1 MFGYF
6 INIYTIVFTGSICYN
21 LIHSIT
27 AIEKLS
33 GEKNMFDQIH
43 FGKRLKELRE
53 RRKLTQKEAAVKL
66 GVSEQAL
73 SKWENGVCLPD
84 VYHLKYLARVLN
96 VSADCLLD
104 TENDGGEKV
113 VDTVKVGGAVFE
125 IVEKPETVL
134 AGKIFYAK
142 DFSDISGFNSAID
155 TAAADDDDTVYDLLT
170 DAVLPVYDIHLS
182 VNFWL
187 GERKRA
193 YGFVREVSADCQPEG
208 VDVYKMPASL
218 YIRAYND
225 ISAAQLLSK
234 EQCEIWELFAYIRD
248 YFMPAHGFKM
258 AENGAQELEVFDTSE
273 HKSGYAYM
281 PVQRC

>member
-1 MFGYF
+1 
-6 INIYTIVFTGSICYN
+6 
-21 LIHSIT
+21 
-27 AIEKLS
+27 
-33 GEKNMFDQIH
+33 MFDQID
-43 FGKRLKELRE
+43 FGKRLKEFRE
-53 RRKLTQKEAAVKL
+53 RRKLTQKEAAVKI

-113 VDTVKVGGAVFE
+113 VDTIKVGGAVFE
-125 IVEKPETVL
+125 IVEKPETVF
-134 AGKIFYAK
+134 AGKMLYAK
-142 DFSDISGFNSAID
+142 DFSDISAFNTAID
-155 TAAADDDDTVYDLLT
+155 AFAADGGDAVYDLVT

-187 GERKRA
+187 SEKKRA
-193 YGFVREVSADCQPEG
+193 YGFVREVSNENQPDG

-218 YIRAYND
+218 YIRAYTDN
-225 ISAAQLLSK
+225 SAAQLLAK
-234 EQCEIWELFAYIRD
+234 EQCEIWELFAYIRN

-258 AENGAQELEVFDTSE
+258 ADNGAQELEVFDTSD
-273 HKSGYAYM
+273 HSTGYAYM